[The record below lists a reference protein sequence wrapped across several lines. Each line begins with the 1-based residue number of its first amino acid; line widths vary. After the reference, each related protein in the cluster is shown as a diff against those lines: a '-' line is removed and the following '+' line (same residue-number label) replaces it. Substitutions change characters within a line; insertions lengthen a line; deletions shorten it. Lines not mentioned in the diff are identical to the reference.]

1 MVTRVFYCS
10 WFLAANIITPMGRF
24 AHDIRIAA
32 EFRPPDYRE
41 TLLIIGFFCMISVC
55 HQMDS

>member
-1 MVTRVFYCS
+1 
-10 WFLAANIITPMGRF
+10 MGRF

-32 EFRPPDYRE
+32 EFRPPGYSE
-41 TLLIIGFFCMISVC
+41 TLLIIGFFCMIIVY

>member
-1 MVTRVFYCS
+1 
-10 WFLAANIITPMGRF
+10 MGRF

-32 EFRPPDYRE
+32 EFRPPGYSE